1 MLGFSMSIY
10 SVSAANTIGSV
21 PACSTPTLMVA
32 VDLKGDRF

>member
-1 MLGFSMSIY
+1 MLGFSMSNS

-21 PACSTPTLMVA
+21 PACWAPTFMVA